1 LRPVK
6 NALVEFIG
14 TFFVA
19 FVVAIAVGGGI
30 AANLAPFAVFAVLVA
45 CIYAGRHLSGAVYNP
60 AVTVTLWMRGSLQAK
75 TLLAFWVAQVAAGVV
90 AAFVAAFVAT
100 SVVRTMP
107 NLTMPLQP
115 FAPDMRAAIIV
126 EFLFTFPL
134 CFVVLQVATT
144 EKAKGNSY
152 YGVAIA
158 MVVLAGALTVGTV
171 SSAVFNPAVGATLVA
186 LGHLTLPTY
195 LTYVG
200 AQMAGAVL
208 AGGLFKITNA
218 GE

>member
-1 LRPVK
+1 
-6 NALVEFIG
+6 
-14 TFFVA
+14 
-19 FVVAIAVGGGI
+19 
-30 AANLAPFAVFAVLVA
+30 
-45 CIYAGRHLSGAVYNP
+45 
-60 AVTVTLWMRGSLQAK
+60 
-75 TLLAFWVAQVAAGVV
+75 
-90 AAFVAAFVAT
+90 
-100 SVVRTMP
+100 MP
-107 NLTMPLQP
+107 NLTMPSQP

-126 EFLFTFPL
+126 EFLFTFLL

-144 EKAKGNSY
+144 EKSKGNSY

-208 AGGLFKITNA
+208 AGGLFKFTNA

>member
-1 LRPVK
+1 VK
-6 NALVEFIG
+6 NALIEFIG

-19 FVVAIAVGGGI
+19 FVVAIAVGGGV
-30 AANLAPFAVFAVLVA
+30 AANIAPFAVFAILVA

-60 AVTVTLWMRGSLQAK
+60 AVTVALWMRGSLQAR
-75 TLLAFWVAQVAAGVV
+75 TLLLFWVAQVAAGVV
-90 AAFVAAFVAT
+90 AAFVAASVA
-100 SVVRTMP
+100 STMP
-107 NLTMPLQP
+107 NLTMPAQP

-126 EFLFTFPL
+126 EFLFTFL
-134 CFVVLQVATT
+134 MCFVVLQVATT
-144 EKAKGNSY
+144 EQSKGNSY

-200 AQMAGAVL
+200 AQMAGAVV
-208 AGGLFKITNA
+208 AGGLFKFTNA

>member
-14 TFFVA
+14 TFF
-19 FVVAIAVGGGI
+19 VAIAVGGGI

-90 AAFVAAFVAT
+90 AAFVAT

-107 NLTMPLQP
+107 NLTMPSQP

-126 EFLFTFPL
+126 EFLFTFLL